1 MLEPLSSRLSPQLLS
16 PNKPAAAV
24 PAGAPAQVKA
34 AAGNPFAARVGE
46 AARQIS
52 EAAPVNAARVAELR
66 KALQASNYP
75 VQPERLADAMLTSLK
90 G

>member
-1 MLEPLSSRLSPQLLS
+1 MLEPLSSRFSPPLLS

-24 PAGAPAQVKA
+24 PAGPSTKA
-34 AAGNPFAARVGE
+34 AAGNPFATKVGE
-46 AARQIS
+46 AARQLS

-75 VQPERLADAMLTSLK
+75 VQPERLADAMLASLK
-90 G
+90 S